1 MGSGTTCLSSWQLGL
16 LASAPQ
22 ALREAST
29 RLAFSL
35 EIDAPP
41 AGNGEM
47 KRNTCEGKPFTLA
60 SGSAQ
65 AALARAVAI
74 NTTLIE
80 RIARIFVSLYEYRK
94 AA

>member
-1 MGSGTTCLSSWQLGL
+1 
-16 LASAPQ
+16 
-22 ALREAST
+22 
-29 RLAFSL
+29 
-35 EIDAPP
+35 
-41 AGNGEM
+41 M